1 MRRTPTGRSTSI
13 AALLVAALVLAAC
26 AQNQDRSPGGPPA
39 PAASGAATDAGPSEG
54 APGEGGPGAYP
65 DTIVAALGGE
75 LGFMSNAADDAATE
89 QVTAL
94 VYAGLYVAD
103 ASLAPVPNLAAEP
116 CGVSEDGL
124 TWTCTLREGLKFH
137 DGQPI
142 TAEDV
147 VYTYQL
153 GMSEHCRY
161 APVVCSRIRPV
172 IASVAATDDATVI
185 FGLVRPHAPFALDG
199 LAGIG
204 IESKAVIEAA
214 YGDFQQAA
222 QGVSVEGLSERSG
235 QLSAAIAAGDQAAC
249 NGLIEA
255 AQATVTGLGAPC
267 RSVRAMRS
275 PGRSTRAPTS
285 APSGP

>member
-13 AALLVAALVLAAC
+13 AALLVAALVLTAC
-26 AQNQDRSPGGPPA
+26 AQNQDSSPGGPPA

-124 TWTCTLREGLKFH
+124 TWTCSLREGLKFH

-161 APVVCSRIRPV
+161 APVVCSRLRPV
-172 IASVAATDDATVI
+172 IATVAATDDVTVV
-185 FGLVRPHAPFALDG
+185 FEQPPRPPIRSSVIEVTHAPRP
-199 LAGIG
+199 
-204 IESKAVIEAA
+204 KANS
-214 YGDFQQAA
+214 GDFEIIRRIGAE
-222 QGVSVEGLSERSG
+222 VD
-235 QLSAAIAAGDQAAC
+235 LSAVRVVTSDNWLADQARVA
-249 NGLIEA
+249 GASVYGSA
-255 AQATVTGLGAPC
+255 AFRLELE
-267 RSVRAMRS
+267 R
-275 PGRSTRAPTS
+275 
-285 APSGP
+285 